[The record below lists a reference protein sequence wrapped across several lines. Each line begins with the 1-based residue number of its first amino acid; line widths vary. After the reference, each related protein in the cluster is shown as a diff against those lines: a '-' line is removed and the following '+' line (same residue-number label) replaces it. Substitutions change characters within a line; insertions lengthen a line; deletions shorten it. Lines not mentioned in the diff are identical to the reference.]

1 MIILLSFLGG
11 NVLRV
16 HANPV
21 PVANSPVSQGTATIN
36 GLGSSQVTINQTSA
50 NAFINWTSFN
60 IAPGE
65 TTTFNQ
71 PSSSSI
77 TWNYINDPNNP
88 NASSINGNI
97 NAIGYVV
104 LQNPNGFAIGGQAT
118 ITAHGLVMT
127 TASTPALNL
136 SSGGPWSFN
145 TPPPTANIINYGQIN
160 ITGGGSAFLIAAD
173 IENGIDP
180 VTKNIGTISAPGG
193 KIGLY
198 AGQTVLISTSPDG
211 RGLSAQ
217 VTLPQGSVDNEGKLI
232 ADGGS
237 IAAQAQMV
245 NQNGLVQANSAQ
257 NVNGTIELIA
267 NDTLN
272 LTASSVISAEGNN
285 QAAGA
290 GGAIL
295 QAGNTVNNN
304 GQVVADGSSIQMTA
318 PTVNQ
323 SGTLQA
329 NSLGNINGTVEI
341 DAVASLNLGA
351 SSVISANV
359 DPTATTPSAGG
370 SVTIQ
375 SGNKITLDTGS
386 EIQADAGSIT
396 LDAPTVDQSGTL
408 QANSSGNANGV
419 IEIDAS
425 ESLTLESSSVLSA
438 IGDSSATSPGGFVVL
453 KSDNTFADISGSTI
467 SVSGNNGGANGFVE
481 IFGVGTTASTVNSTI
496 DGAAAGQYSQLLVNP
511 FDLTLSS
518 DPTANISLSTLS
530 SYSQIDLHALDDI
543 NIGSAQALTDPGL
556 TAGQGIDLTAG
567 NGIYLWGTASLQTQG
582 GDINLWAANEV
593 QVGWSGTASP
603 PGIVNPGTGSITTAG
618 GGSISVTT
626 QSGDVNTG
634 SNPSGFLYLNA
645 APYYYI
651 DPVLGVGG
659 ISTSAGGNVTIN
671 AGGDVISYNPSGA
684 TVAGDAGTGA
694 FGTQPGN
701 VTITA
706 GGNVYGH
713 YVLANGLGTVTAGK
727 DVGVPSGGNSFAL
740 SLIGGSWTV
749 NAPNGNIYL
758 QEVRNPNA
766 LFNTTSTSK
775 RGQPVTYYNFFT
787 YGSQDSVDLTAGIG
801 VYLTDLNVPR
811 LAASPVPVI
820 YPPILDISAGS
831 GGVTLQDNV
840 TLFPSTYQ
848 NLDITTTGGG
858 SLVSMPNI
866 LDTTPELLMSDS
878 SQTRWINSLSFSD
891 SDNGTVLPDELI
903 NPNPVMINISG
914 NMENL
919 NLITTK
925 ETVITVDGNMM
936 NCGFSGQN
944 LQAGDVTSIS
954 VIGQIFNASSYSFA
968 YDIAIPSL
976 PAADLPVGMGNS
988 WNNIFN
994 LAVDPT
1000 AIANLTLPAS
1010 LTPAQ
1015 WLDYALRTAALFSV
1029 SISPSGQPLGVN
1041 PGFVYDPT
1049 TERLGFAGPM
1059 QQRTISALG
1068 QPITVLHLVN
1078 GQAVIDT
1085 NPGDHATGRT
1095 YGQLETDTVA
1105 WADPAVVQTLF
1116 QESQNAPSPQAAQLG
1131 YRLGG
1136 PGQFDI
1142 QAGSISLGNCYGILS
1157 CGVSD
1162 PAGGFGRYGNLAA
1175 ITPSGATVNVTVTD
1189 PDQPADSSEPVG
1201 PGNPIISSLDMLTS
1215 TIAALGGGDVNVTS
1229 TSGSM
1234 DLGSQ
1239 ELFSYTRQ
1247 EGLGV
1252 YTSGGGKVSVIAL
1265 GDVDIDG
1272 SRIGTYNGGDI
1283 FVESLQGTV
1292 NVGSG
1297 GSTVNDVYVSYVDS
1311 VTGLPGNYAESAYG
1325 SGIIANTLVPPQP
1338 GTGETWPPNP
1348 ASLPGNITVKTP
1360 QGDIIATSGG
1370 ILQEALDGTITA
1382 GPAVTLTAGT
1392 PASGTPG
1399 QPGYSPGH
1407 VGNID
1412 LGSSGIIG
1420 GTVNLTANGNISGQV
1435 VSRQNST
1442 VNAAQSFSGTVL
1454 SAGSANVT
1462 GGGTISGTI
1471 IGVGGA
1477 SVSGV
1482 GGVTASVLGQNVSVN
1497 GGAAQS
1503 TLGSSASATSASQ
1516 SAAQQANSQATQQ
1529 VASDD
1534 NANDDQK
1541 KKKTEG
1547 LARNVGRVTVIL
1559 PRTS

>member
-1 MIILLSFLGG
+1 MNSIFIRCRRTSVGMGMLLLMLGG
-11 NVLRV
+11 NAFRV
-16 HANPV
+16 SANPV
-21 PVANSPVSQGTATIN
+21 PVANNPVTQGAATIS
-36 GLGSSQVTINQTSA
+36 GIGTSQVTINQTSA

-60 IAPGE
+60 MVPGE

-71 PSSSSI
+71 PSSSSV
-77 TWNYINDPNNP
+77 TWNYINDP

-97 NAIGYVV
+97 NANGYVV
-104 LQNPNGFAIGGQAT
+104 LQNPNGFTIGGQAA

-136 SSGGPWSFN
+136 SSGGPWSFS

-180 VTKNIGTISAPGG
+180 LTKNIGTISAPDG

-198 AGQTVLISTSPDG
+198 AGQTVLVSTSPDG

-217 VTLPQGSVDNEGKLI
+217 VTLPQGSVDNAGHLI

-237 IAAQAQMV
+237 IAAQARMV
-245 NQNGLVQANSAQ
+245 NQNGLVQANTAQ
-257 NVNGTIELIA
+257 NVNGVIELV
-267 NDTLN
+267 
-272 LTASSVISAEGNN
+272 AS
-285 QAAGA
+285 
-290 GGAIL
+290 
-295 QAGNTVNNN
+295 
-304 GQVVADGSSIQMTA
+304 D
-318 PTVNQ
+318 
-323 SGTLQA
+323 
-329 NSLGNINGTVEI
+329 
-341 DAVASLNLGA
+341 SLNLGA
-351 SSVISANV
+351 SSTISA
-359 DPTATTPSAGG
+359 S
-370 SVTIQ
+370 
-375 SGNKITLDTGS
+375 
-386 EIQADAGSIT
+386 
-396 LDAPTVDQSGTL
+396 
-408 QANSSGNANGV
+408 
-419 IEIDAS
+419 
-425 ESLTLESSSVLSA
+425 
-438 IGDSSATSPGGFVVL
+438 GDSTATSPGGFVVL
-453 KSDNTFADISGSTI
+453 KSANTFADMSSSAI

-481 IFGVGTTASTVNSTI
+481 IFGVGTTASTINSTI

-518 DPTANISLSTLS
+518 DPAANISLSTLS
-530 SYSQIDLHALDDI
+530 SYSQIDLQALDDI

-556 TAGQGIDLTAG
+556 TAGQGIHLTAG
-567 NGIYLWGTASLQTQG
+567 NGIYLWGTASLQTQS

-603 PGIVNPGTGSITTAG
+603 PGIVNPGTGSITTRN
-618 GGSISVTT
+618 GGSINVTT
-626 QSGDVNTG
+626 QYGDVNTG
-634 SNPSGFLYLNA
+634 SNPSGFIYLNA
-645 APYYYI
+645 APYYYL

-659 ISTSAGGNVTIN
+659 ISTTAGGNVTIN
-671 AGGDVISYNPSGA
+671 AGGDVISYNPSGS
-684 TVAGDAGTGA
+684 TVGADAGTGA

-701 VTITA
+701 VTIAA

-727 DVGVPSGGNSFAL
+727 DVGVPSGANSFAL
-740 SLIGGSWTV
+740 SLIGGAWTV
-749 NAPNGNIYL
+749 TAPNGNIYL

-775 RGQPVTYYNFFT
+775 RGQPVTYYNLFT

-811 LAASPVPVI
+811 LSASPVPVI
-820 YPPILDISAGS
+820 YPPILDVTAGS
-831 GGVTLQDNV
+831 GGVTLQGNV
-840 TLFPSTYQ
+840 TLFPSPEQ

-858 SLVSMPNI
+858 SLASTPNTPGLI
-866 LDTTPELLMSDS
+866 PELLMSDS
-878 SQTRWINSLSFSD
+878 SLTRWINSLSFLE

-903 NPNPVMINISG
+903 NPNPVMINILG

-925 ETVITVDGNMM
+925 KTEITVGGNMM

-954 VIGQIFNASSYSFA
+954 VAGQIFNASSYSFA

-988 WNNIFN
+988 WNDIFN

-1000 AIANLTLPAS
+1000 AIANLTLPAN

-1015 WLDYALRTAALFSV
+1015 WLDYAIRTAGLFSV
-1029 SISPSGQPLGVN
+1029 SISPNGQPLGVN
-1041 PGFVYDPT
+1041 PGFVYDPNT
-1049 TERLGFAGPM
+1049 GRLGFAGPM
-1059 QQRTISALG
+1059 QQPTVSALT

-1078 GQAVIDT
+1078 GLAVVDT
-1085 NPGDHATGRT
+1085 TPGDHAPGRT
-1095 YGQLETDTVA
+1095 YGQLEMDTVA
-1105 WADPAVVQTLF
+1105 WADPGVVQTLF
-1116 QESQNAPSPQAAQLG
+1116 QNSQNTPSPLLGQLG
-1131 YRLGG
+1131 YRIGG

-1142 QAGSISLGNCYGILS
+1142 QASSISLGNCYGILS

-1162 PAGGFGRYGNLAA
+1162 PQGGFGRYGNLASV
-1175 ITPSGATVNVTVTD
+1175 TPSGATVNVTVTG
-1189 PDQPADSSEPVG
+1189 PDAPADPSQPIG

-1215 TIAALGGGDVNVTS
+1215 TIAALGGGNVNVTS
-1229 TSGSM
+1229 TGGSM
-1234 DLGSQ
+1234 DLGAQ
-1239 ELFSYTRQ
+1239 ELFNYPRQ

-1252 YTSGGGKVSVIAL
+1252 YTSGGGEVNVIAL
-1265 GDVDIDG
+1265 GNVNIDG
-1272 SRIGTYNGGDI
+1272 SRVGTYNGGDI

-1297 GSTVNDVYVSYVDS
+1297 GSTVNGVYVSYVDP

-1338 GTGETWPPNP
+1338 GTGQKWPPNP
-1348 ASLPGNITVKTP
+1348 ASVPGNITVVTP
-1360 QGDIIATSGG
+1360 QGDIIASQGG
-1370 ILQEALDGTITA
+1370 ILQEALDGSLTA
-1382 GPAVTLTAGT
+1382 GPTVTLTAGT

-1399 QPGYSPGH
+1399 QPGYSPGY

-1442 VNAAQSFSGTVL
+1442 VNAAQSFSGTLL
-1454 SAGSANVT
+1454 SAGSASVT

-1477 SVSGV
+1477 NVSGG

-1534 NANDDQK
+1534 NAKDDQK

>member
-1 MIILLSFLGG
+1 MGMLLLMLGG
-11 NVLRV
+11 NAFRV
-16 HANPV
+16 SANPV
-21 PVANSPVSQGTATIN
+21 PVANNPVAQGAATIS
-36 GLGSSQVTINQTSA
+36 GIGTSQVTINQTSA

-60 IAPGE
+60 MVPGE

-71 PSSSSI
+71 PSSSSV
-77 TWNYINDPNNP
+77 TWNYINDP

-97 NAIGYVV
+97 NANGYVV
-104 LQNPNGFAIGGQAT
+104 LQNPNGFTIGGQAA

-198 AGQTVLISTSPDG
+198 AGQTVLVSTSPDG

-237 IAAQAQMV
+237 IAAQARMV

-257 NVNGTIELIA
+257 NVNGVIELV
-267 NDTLN
+267 
-272 LTASSVISAEGNN
+272 AS
-285 QAAGA
+285 
-290 GGAIL
+290 
-295 QAGNTVNNN
+295 
-304 GQVVADGSSIQMTA
+304 D
-318 PTVNQ
+318 
-323 SGTLQA
+323 
-329 NSLGNINGTVEI
+329 
-341 DAVASLNLGA
+341 SLNLGA
-351 SSVISANV
+351 SSTTSA
-359 DPTATTPSAGG
+359 S
-370 SVTIQ
+370 
-375 SGNKITLDTGS
+375 
-386 EIQADAGSIT
+386 
-396 LDAPTVDQSGTL
+396 
-408 QANSSGNANGV
+408 
-419 IEIDAS
+419 
-425 ESLTLESSSVLSA
+425 
-438 IGDSSATSPGGFVVL
+438 GDSTATSPGGFVVL
-453 KSDNTFADISGSTI
+453 KSANTFADTSGSAI

-496 DGAAAGQYSQLLVNP
+496 DGAAAGQFSQLLVNP

-518 DPTANISLSTLS
+518 DPAANISLSTLS
-530 SYSQIDLHALDDI
+530 SYSQIDLHALDNI

-556 TAGQGIDLTAG
+556 TADNGIDLTAG

-582 GDINLWAANEV
+582 GDINLWAAKEV
-593 QVGWSGTASP
+593 QVGWSGTASQ
-603 PGIVNPGTGSITTAG
+603 PGVVNSGTGAITTRN
-618 GGSISVTT
+618 GGSINVTT
-626 QSGDVNTG
+626 QFGDVNTG
-634 SNPSGFLYLNA
+634 SNPSGFLYLNT

-651 DPVLGVGG
+651 DPALGVGG
-659 ISTSAGGNVTIN
+659 ISTAAGGNVSIN
-671 AGGDVISYNPSGA
+671 AGGDVVSYNPSGS

-694 FGTQPGN
+694 FGTQLGN
-701 VTITA
+701 VTIAA
-706 GGNVYGH
+706 GGSVYGH

-727 DVGVPSGGNSFAL
+727 NVGVPSGGNSFAL
-740 SLIGGSWTV
+740 SLIDGGWTV

-766 LFNTTSTSK
+766 LFNTTSK
-775 RGQPVTYYNFFT
+775 AQRGQPLSFFNFFT
-787 YGSQDSVDLTAGIG
+787 YGSQDSVDLTAGG
-801 VYLTDLNVPR
+801 SVYLTDLGIPR
-811 LAASPVPVI
+811 LTAYPVPVI
-820 YPPILDISAGS
+820 YPPILDITAGS
-831 GGVTLQDNV
+831 GGVTLQGNV
-840 TLFPSTYQ
+840 TLLPSTYQ

-858 SLVSMPNI
+858 SLVSMPNTPGLI
-866 LDTTPELLMSDS
+866 PELLMSDS
-878 SQTRWINSLSFSD
+878 SQTRWINGLSFVD

-925 ETVITVDGNMM
+925 ETDIMVGGNMI

-944 LQAGDVTSIS
+944 LRAGDVTSIS
-954 VIGQIFNASSYSFA
+954 VAGQIFNASLYTFA
-968 YDIAIPSL
+968 YGIAIPSL
-976 PAADLPVGMGNS
+976 PATDLPVGMGTS
-988 WNNIFN
+988 WNDIFN

-1000 AIANLTLPAS
+1000 AIANLTLPAN
-1010 LTPAQ
+1010 LTPDQ
-1015 WLDYALRTAALFSV
+1015 LLDYALRNASLFSV
-1029 SISPSGQPLGVN
+1029 SISPNGQIEGAN
-1041 PGFVYDPT
+1041 PGFVYDT
-1049 TERLGFAGPM
+1049 TTGRLGFAGPM
-1059 QQRTISALG
+1059 QQPTVSALT

-1078 GQAVIDT
+1078 GQAVVDT
-1085 NPGDHATGRT
+1085 SPGDHAPGRT

-1105 WADPAVVQTLF
+1105 WVDPSVVQTLF
-1116 QESQNAPSPQAAQLG
+1116 QDSQGAPSPQPGQLG
-1131 YRLGG
+1131 YRIGG

-1162 PAGGFGRYGNLAA
+1162 PTGGSGRYGNLAPL
-1175 ITPSGATVNVTVTD
+1175 TPSGATVNVTVTD
-1189 PDQPADSSEPVG
+1189 PDQPADPSQPVG
-1201 PGNPIISSLDMLTS
+1201 PNNPIISSLDMLTS

-1239 ELFSYTRQ
+1239 ELFNYPRQ

-1252 YTSGGGKVSVIAL
+1252 YTSGGGKVNVIAL
-1265 GDVDIDG
+1265 GNVNIDG

-1283 FVESLQGTV
+1283 FVESLQGNV

-1297 GSTVNDVYVSYVDS
+1297 GSTVNGVYVSYVDS
-1311 VTGLPGNYAESAYG
+1311 VTGLPGNYAEFAYG
-1325 SGIIANTLVPPQP
+1325 SGIIANTLVPPNP
-1338 GTGETWPPNP
+1338 DPKVKSIWPPNP
-1348 ASLPGNITVKTP
+1348 AKLPGNITVVTP
-1360 QGDIIATSGG
+1360 QGDIVASLGG
-1370 ILQEALDGTITA
+1370 ILQEALDGSITA
-1382 GPAVTLTAGT
+1382 GPTVTLTAGT

-1399 QPGYSPGH
+1399 QPGYSPGY

-1442 VNAAQSFSGTVL
+1442 VNAAQSFSGTLL
-1454 SAGSANVT
+1454 SAGSASVT

-1477 SVSGV
+1477 SVSGG

-1559 PRTS
+1559 PKAS